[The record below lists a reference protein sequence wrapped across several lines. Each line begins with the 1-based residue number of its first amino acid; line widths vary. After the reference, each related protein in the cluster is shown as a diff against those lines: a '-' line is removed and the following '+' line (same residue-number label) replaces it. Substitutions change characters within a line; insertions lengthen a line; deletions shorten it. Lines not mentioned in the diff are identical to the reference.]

1 MSEFRVVSQV
11 RARIIPEILSLRSR
25 FAQFRGMSKEAATA
39 EPEPEPEV
47 EPGPTLEEKP
57 KRRRL
62 IRNTALL
69 AAKSLRAPI
78 IDR

>member
-39 EPEPEPEV
+39 EPEPEV